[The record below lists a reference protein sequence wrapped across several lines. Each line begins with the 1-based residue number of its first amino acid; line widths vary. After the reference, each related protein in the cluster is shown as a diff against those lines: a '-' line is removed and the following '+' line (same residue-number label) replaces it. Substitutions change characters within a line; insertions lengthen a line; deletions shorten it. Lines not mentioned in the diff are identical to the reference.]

1 MAMHFLD
8 KFSLMVIKITSKFE
22 LRRMCGALG
31 ATAVMRLGPC
41 TPEEMG
47 ECSLYVQYSIV
58 LCSSY
63 VLHHCATYIRIWTAD
78 DSISSSTFLFF
89 FFSFYNISYFSY
101 RIEVREVGGRKV
113 IVFSQQQDEDTTVA
127 TIIIR
132 ASTEHVLNDVE
143 VRTPTPRICRV
154 LVVCV
159 NCMSPHSL
167 KLSVRMILFVTPPLP
182 LTELRSL
189 LTLPP
194 SPLSLSLPPSPLPL
208 SRELLMTVWTPYVC
222 YVQTSA
228 SYPVLALLSLSC
240 ARGV

>member
-47 ECSLYVQYSIV
+47 ECSLYVQYSTV
-58 LCSSY
+58 LCF
-63 VLHHCATYIRIWTAD
+63 VLHTSFTVQYTSEYELLTIRSHLT
-78 DSISSSTFLFF
+78 LF
-89 FFSFYNISYFSY
+89 FFSFSSFSTISPTCLN

-143 VRTPTPRICRV
+143 VRTPTPRICSV

-167 KLSVRMILFVTPPLP
+167 KLSVRIVLFITPPLSR
-182 LTELRSL
+182 TELRSL
-189 LTLPP
+189 PTLPP
-194 SPLSLSLPPSPLPL
+194 SPLPPSLTSLSP
-208 SRELLMTVWTPYVC
+208 E
-222 YVQTSA
+222 
-228 SYPVLALLSLSC
+228 SC
-240 ARGV
+240 